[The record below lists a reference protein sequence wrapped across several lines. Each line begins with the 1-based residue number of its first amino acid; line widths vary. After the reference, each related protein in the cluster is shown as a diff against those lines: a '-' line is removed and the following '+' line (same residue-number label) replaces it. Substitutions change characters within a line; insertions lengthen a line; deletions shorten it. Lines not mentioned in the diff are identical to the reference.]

1 MVSSHCYFSDGGS
14 GGGAAGAGAG
24 AGAGGGAG
32 AGAGAGTGAGG
43 GAGVDV
49 GGIISLNP
57 TSCSCQSLKHC
68 LGRFAAGVKHVLG
81 S

>member
-1 MVSSHCYFSDGGS
+1 
-14 GGGAAGAGAG
+14 
-24 AGAGGGAG
+24 
-32 AGAGAGTGAGG
+32 
-43 GAGVDV
+43 VDV

>member
-1 MVSSHCYFSDGGS
+1 LVSSHCYFSDGGS